1 MKDKCTYCNKPVAM
15 SVQEGKK
22 EIKLC
27 IRHYKIYLDETENK
41 HELPATAKRKRD

>member
-1 MKDKCTYCNKPVAM
+1 MKGKCTYCNKPIAM

-27 IRHYKIYLDETENK
+27 IRHYKIYLDDMEKKEHVENTK
-41 HELPATAKRKRD
+41 SR